1 MCSGRESVTCHQSI
15 YLGLLYQTGRG
26 VQQDALTALRLYL
39 LAAEKGNP
47 KAAVHLAQLFRGGA
61 GLKPDHALAYMWLRV
76 AADWGEDVQEALR
89 NEAASLNE
97 SQTIQASQRAADWI
111 NRHRLNAES
120 PTLTSSIADAVE

>member
-1 MCSGRESVTCHQSI
+1 M
-15 YLGLLYQTGRG
+15 
-26 VQQDALTALRLYL
+26 TALRLYL